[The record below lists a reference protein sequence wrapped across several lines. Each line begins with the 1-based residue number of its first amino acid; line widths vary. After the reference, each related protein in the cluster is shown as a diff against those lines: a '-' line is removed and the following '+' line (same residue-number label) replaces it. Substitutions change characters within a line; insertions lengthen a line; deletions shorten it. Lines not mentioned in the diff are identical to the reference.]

1 MQSKKNIRGN
11 HLKHVDA
18 RDREDGLQ
26 LRIGLDDAA
35 YNFWLTL

>member
-1 MQSKKNIRGN
+1 MNERDRSRD
-11 HLKHVDA
+11 HFEHVDA

-26 LRIGLDDAA
+26 LRIRLDDAA